1 MLRLGF
7 FVFISVLTFAAF
19 ISNNAS
25 AELKK
30 MSLEKA
36 KTSVQRIVKYNVQ
49 SWPSDVGNL
58 YLQEELSEEDQDD
71 LFKMLESNLGI
82 EPNGKL
88 DLVRAWDASA
98 ALGKF
103 NFSSANKDGSSIYI
117 EDKLS
122 LIGYNYIYFEICTLY
137 REKHGTRFKKY
148 FENGFYPNRSIFPK
162 NEFYYKI
169 LYYYL
174 YNVQEELIEKLNK
187 AVSELNSGSEQPHFE
202 NDDIKKLYHAV
213 MASVEL
219 DEFRMEGRETD
230 EFPFSRVFSKDEQAW
245 LNITIDYFT
254 GLETHAA
261 LNSYEW
267 FRAKL
272 PLEINTRVISYDIQ
286 KTWKKQATFYRS
298 MLPLMLFIDKG
309 ETTMSVEKLFDN
321 TLKKLKFDNG
331 EVDIIVMSALKTW
344 FLKQIRHG
352 IRIEDRIKYSQ
363 ILKELEACPTGWI
376 FMNLYECRSHLTEL
390 KKYADKWDGLSLSEK
405 NDALENK
412 MQTHFFG
419 ASDRI
424 KLVFGDLEKLFGKD
438 HKAKIESDIFYR
450 YRGEISYYFEYMQFG
465 ALGEKESNFRL
476 PLANLRVNCLQ
487 DFKTAFLKADH
498 KKINH
503 INLLK
508 AYNLLFHE
516 LLRQGR
522 IREIRKNQMEM
533 DGLISGR
540 HGLGT
545 ILDHSENNLYDIYKL
560 ISQTYLSKT
569 ELRQYALKVAQKSFE
584 LGKSYY
590 MSAAIKSGYYHEGK
604 VGVVLKDCTEKDDFE
619 RQFEFYQTISDKLG
633 KKLQLI
639 VSDEDVRLYNK
650 MQQLRDRKGHLL

>member
-1 MLRLGF
+1 MS
-7 FVFISVLTFAAF
+7 VFIAF
-19 ISNNAS
+19 VSNNAS

-30 MSLEKA
+30 MHLEKA
-36 KTSVQRIVKYNVQ
+36 KTSVRRNVEYDVKNWI
-49 SWPSDVGNL
+49 SNVGNL
-58 YLQEELSEEDQDD
+58 YLQEELSEEDKDN
-71 LFKMLESNLGI
+71 LFQMLESNLGI

-98 ALGKF
+98 ELGKC
-103 NFSSANKDGSSIYI
+103 NFTSAHNDGSRIYI

-122 LIGYNYIYFEICTLY
+122 LIGYNYIYFELCTLY
-137 REKHGTRFKKY
+137 REKYASRFIKY
-148 FENGFYPNRSIFPK
+148 FENGFYPNRSMFPK

-174 YNVQEELIEKLNK
+174 YNVQEELIAKLNK
-187 AVSELNSGSEQPHFE
+187 AVNDINRGSKQPSFE

-230 EFPFSRVFSKDEQAW
+230 EFPFSRIFSKDEQAW
-245 LNITIDYFT
+245 LNITIDYFA
-254 GLETHAA
+254 GHETHAA

-272 PLEINTRVISYDIQ
+272 PLEINTCVISYNIQ
-286 KTWKKQATFYRS
+286 KTWKEQAIFYRS
-298 MLPLMLFIDKG
+298 MLPLMLFMDKG
-309 ETTMSVEKLFDN
+309 EKTMSVEKLFDT
-321 TLKKLKFDNG
+321 TLKKLKLDNR

-363 ILKELEACPTGWI
+363 ILRELEVCPTGWI
-376 FMNLYECRSHLTEL
+376 FLNLYECRSHLAEL

-405 NDALENK
+405 NSILENK
-412 MQTHFFG
+412 MQTHFFT

-424 KLVFGDLEKLFGKD
+424 KLVFGDIEKIFGKD
-438 HKAKIESDIFYR
+438 HEGKIVSDIFHR

-465 ALGEKESNFRL
+465 ALGEKESDFRL
-476 PLANLRVNCLQ
+476 PLANLKTNCLQ
-487 DFKTAFLKADH
+487 DFKTAFIKADH

-503 INLLK
+503 INLLN
-508 AYNLLFHE
+508 AYSLLFHE

-522 IREIRKNQMEM
+522 IREIRKNQIEM
-533 DGLISGR
+533 DELIAGR

-545 ILDHSENNLYDIYKL
+545 ILDNSENNLYDIYRL
-560 ISQTYLSKT
+560 IAQSYLSER
-569 ELRQYALKVAQKSFE
+569 ELSQYALQVAQKSFE

-590 MSAAIKSGYYHEGK
+590 VSFAKKNGYYHDGT

-619 RQFEFYQTISDKLG
+619 RQFEFYQNISGKLG

-639 VSDEDVRLYNK
+639 MSDEDVRLYNK
-650 MQQLRDRKGHLL
+650 MKQLRDRKGNLL

>member
-1 MLRLGF
+1 MLRLKY
-7 FVFISVLTFAAF
+7 FIFTSVLAF
-19 ISNNAS
+19 TVFMSNNAP

-36 KTSVQRIVKYNVQ
+36 KTSVSRSVEYDVER
-49 SWPSDVGNL
+49 WPSEVSNL
-58 YLQEELSEEDQDD
+58 YLQEELSEEDQDS
-71 LFKMLESNLGI
+71 LFEILESKLGI
-82 EPNGKL
+82 EPDGKL

-103 NFSSANKDGSSIYI
+103 NFSSASKDGSSIYI

-137 REKHGTRFKKY
+137 RKKHRARFIKY
-148 FENGFYPNRSIFPK
+148 FQNGFYPNRSMFPR

-174 YNVQEELIEKLNK
+174 YNIQEELTEKLNQ
-187 AVSELNSGSEQPHFE
+187 AVNDLNKGSKQPSFE
-202 NDDIKKLYHAV
+202 NEDITKLYHAV

-219 DEFRMEGRETD
+219 DELRREGRETD
-230 EFPFSRVFSKDEQAW
+230 EFPFGRIFSKDEQAW
-245 LNITIDYFT
+245 LNITIDYFA
-254 GLETHAA
+254 GHETHAA

-272 PLEINTRVISYDIQ
+272 PLEINTRVISYNIQ
-286 KTWKKQATFYRS
+286 KTWKEQATFYRS
-298 MLPLMLFIDKG
+298 MLPLMLFVDKG
-309 ETTMSVEKLFDN
+309 KTSRSVEKLFNN
-321 TLKKLKFDNG
+321 TLKKLKFDNR

-344 FLKQIRHG
+344 FFKQIKHG

-376 FMNLYECRSHLTEL
+376 FMNLYECRSHLAAL
-390 KKYADKWDGLSLSEK
+390 KKYADKWDGFSQPKK
-405 NDALENK
+405 NRLLKNK
-412 MQTHFFG
+412 IQNHFYE

-424 KLVFGDLEKLFGKD
+424 ELVFEDLEKIYGKD
-438 HKAKIESDIFYR
+438 QRGIIGSDIFHR
-450 YRGEISYYFEYMQFG
+450 YRGEINYYYEYMQFE
-465 ALGEKESNFRL
+465 ALPEKKSNFRL
-476 PLANLRVNCLQ
+476 PLANLRNSCLQ
-487 DFKTAFLKADH
+487 NFKSAFIKAGQNR
-498 KKINH
+498 INH
-503 INLLK
+503 INLLN
-508 AYNLLFHE
+508 AYSLLFHE

-522 IREIRKNQMEM
+522 IMEMRKNQMEM
-533 DGLISGR
+533 DGLVSGR

-545 ILDHSENNLYDIYKL
+545 ILDHSENNLYDIYRL
-560 ISQTYLSKT
+560 IAKAYLTRK
-569 ELRQYALKVAQKSFE
+569 ELRQYALQVAQKSFE

-590 MSAAIKSGYYHEGK
+590 VSAAAKNGYCHNGK

-619 RQFEFYQTISDKLG
+619 RQFEFYQNIAGKLG

-639 VSDEDVRLYNK
+639 LSDEDVRLYNR